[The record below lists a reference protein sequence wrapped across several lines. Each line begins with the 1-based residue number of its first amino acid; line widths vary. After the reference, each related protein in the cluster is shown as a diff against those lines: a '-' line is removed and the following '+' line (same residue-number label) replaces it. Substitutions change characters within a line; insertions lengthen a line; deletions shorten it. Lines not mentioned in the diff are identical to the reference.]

1 MTAAGRYLLATLN
14 NESAELNAY
23 RIREFQLT
31 RNFSVFFTSCYLG
44 VRKPD
49 DAIYRLAL
57 DITQRAPEECIFI
70 DDRLLNLEC
79 ARRLGMRTIHFQNPA
94 QLAKDLMHEG
104 VRGAAA

>member
-1 MTAAGRYLLATLN
+1 MNLPSSTR
-14 NESAELNAY
+14 Y

-31 RNFSVFFTSCYLG
+31 RNFSAFFTSCYLG

-57 DITQRAPEECIFI
+57 DITQRAPEQCLFI
-70 DDRLLNLEC
+70 DDREANLEP

-94 QLAKDLMHEG
+94 QLAQELKQEG